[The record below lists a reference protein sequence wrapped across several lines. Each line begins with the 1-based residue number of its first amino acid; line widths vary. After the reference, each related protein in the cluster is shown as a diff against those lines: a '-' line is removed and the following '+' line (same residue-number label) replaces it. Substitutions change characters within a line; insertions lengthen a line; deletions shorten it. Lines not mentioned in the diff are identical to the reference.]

1 MAFSDVILMHK
12 KSDQE
17 LYRLPNA
24 VLWVSQ
30 GTPKV
35 LYMNLR
41 LTLNSSDKFEY
52 DKTSQYS
59 T

>member
-12 KSDQE
+12 KSNQE
-17 LYRLPNA
+17 LYILSNA
-24 VLWVSQ
+24 FFWVSQ

-41 LTLNSSDKFEY
+41 LTLISSDKFEY

-59 T
+59 K